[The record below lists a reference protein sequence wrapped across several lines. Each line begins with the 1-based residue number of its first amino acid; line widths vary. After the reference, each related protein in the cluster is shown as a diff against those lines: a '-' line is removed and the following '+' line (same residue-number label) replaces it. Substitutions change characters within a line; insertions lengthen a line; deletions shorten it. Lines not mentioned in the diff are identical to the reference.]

1 MGRKEM
7 EKIMPYCRISV
18 ERYIFDRIQPVIA
31 PIYSHKTAEEN
42 AIFQEKRARIFSQKK
57 LREIFSEINL
67 EQYNWL
73 FEPGAEENLERVVSV
88 HEARKSLKYRRACE

>member
-1 MGRKEM
+1 M

-18 ERYIFDRIQPVIA
+18 ERYIFDRIQPAIV

-42 AIFQEKRARIFSQKK
+42 AIFEEKRARIFSQKR
-57 LREIFSEINL
+57 LREIFAEINL

-73 FEPGAEENLERVVSV
+73 FELGAEDKLECVVTV
-88 HEARKSLKYRRACE
+88 QEARKSLKYRRACE

>member
-1 MGRKEM
+1 M

-42 AIFQEKRARIFSQKK
+42 AIFEEKRARIFSLKK
-57 LREIFSEINL
+57 LREIFNEINL

-73 FEPGAEENLERVVSV
+73 FESGTEDNLDRVVSLQ
-88 HEARKSLKYRRACE
+88 EARKSLKYRKACE

>member
-42 AIFQEKRARIFSQKK
+42 AIF
-57 LREIFSEINL
+57 
-67 EQYNWL
+67 
-73 FEPGAEENLERVVSV
+73 
-88 HEARKSLKYRRACE
+88 